1 MNILVGP
8 INDFQLRRNHTTSIP
23 DFSKYKK
30 TKSSGEASRNF
41 AYMVIGSTGL
51 LSAAGAQAT
60 VTDFLANMSASAD
73 VLALAK
79 AEVELA
85 SIPEGKNVTI
95 KWRGK
100 PVFIRHRTESE
111 IAEAN
116 DIQISSLR
124 DPQTDAERVKDPKW
138 LVMLGVCTHL

>member
-1 MNILVGP
+1 M
-8 INDFQLRRNHTTSIP
+8 QMRHSTTNIP

-30 TKSSGEASRNF
+30 EKSSGEASRVF
-41 AYMVIGSTGL
+41 SYMMVGTTGL
-51 LSAAGAQAT
+51 LTAAGAQAT
-60 VTDFLANMSASAD
+60 VSDFLSSMSASAD

-79 AEVELA
+79 AEVELN

-100 PVFIRHRTESE
+100 PVFIRHRTDAE

-116 DIQISSLR
+116 DCNVSELR
-124 DPQTDAERVKDPKW
+124 DPETDAERVKDPKW
-138 LVMLGVCTHL
+138 LVMIGVCTHL